1 MPLDSNSNL
10 NSKALK
16 NSLLKI
22 YILWYQQP
30 KNQLNIFLKKKI
42 DLDITFLKSKD
53 MIEVRAYLKW
63 HYFKD
68 LKTKLKDK
76 VWKQSVTKRQ

>member
-1 MPLDSNSNL
+1 MIPMPLDSDSNL

-22 YILWYQQP
+22 YILWYQKP

-42 DLDITFLKSKD
+42 DLDIAFLKSKD
-53 MIEVRAYLKW
+53 MIEE
-63 HYFKD
+63 H
-68 LKTKLKDK
+68 T
-76 VWKQSVTKRQ
+76 

>member
-1 MPLDSNSNL
+1 MPLDSDSNL

-16 NSLLKI
+16 NSLLKK

-42 DLDITFLKSKD
+42 DLDIAFLKSKD
-53 MIEVRAYLKW
+53 MTEVRAYLKW

-68 LKTKLKDK
+68 LKTKYENNQWLKGNK
-76 VWKQSVTKRQ
+76 TE